1 MYIHAYIHDTHTHTH
16 TIHMYT
22 QAALLCPHIYLA
34 SDEFLVESL
43 ARGDPELARSHLREI
58 LPVGQHEHR
67 ITAPTHVG
75 TGAAREEREGGG
87 KGGCAPWE
95 LAVTHTTLGSSPR
108 AAQHG
113 SITLRR
119 PARADMLNNQTIAK
133 GFRMWASKAT
143 AGTNSQKHSSTNRA

>member
-1 MYIHAYIHDTHTHTH
+1 MYMHAYIHDTHTHTH

-95 LAVTHTTLGSSPR
+95 LAVTLTTLGSFPR
-108 AAQHG
+108 AAQRFCPRYKLRSFPLPCRQHHG
-113 SITLRR
+113 RSSNTASGRSGPSI
-119 PARADMLNNQTIAK
+119 
-133 GFRMWASKAT
+133 
-143 AGTNSQKHSSTNRA
+143 